1 MWVGDWQVSV
11 DHFKKAIR
19 LNPLDP
25 TMYAIETGMCY
36 ALLVDGRPDEALPWV
51 QKALQEKPTYGGAL
65 RGLIMV
71 LVELG
76 RLEEARV
83 VGQRLLAQDPQQ
95 TITLAERQHAVRD
108 PQFRERLFAALRT
121 AGIPE

>member
-1 MWVGDWQVSV
+1 MSV

-25 TMYAIETGMCY
+25 TMSGIETGLCF
-36 ALLVDGRPDEALPWV
+36 ALLVGGRPDEALPWV
-51 QKALQEKPTYGGAL
+51 QKALQKTPTYGAAL
-65 RGLIMV
+65 RGLILAM
-71 LVELG
+71 VELG

-108 PQFRERLFAALRT
+108 PEFRERLFAALRT